1 MKIFNKIM
9 VILISILF
17 LLSIKV
23 MADTNTLSD
32 NSVQANDDKK
42 NVSLLTTTN
51 IRCLPSILSEKQE
64 QLAEGT
70 NVTITAEMNNW
81 IQITDGVVSGWVIKK
96 NLNIPENNA
105 NFNDA
110 NENKVQ
116 PENKIVENKVENT
129 VSNTVNKT
137 TENKVTNE
145 VKRESTSVSKTGKVN
160 VETAKV
166 RKEPDKSSGL
176 VDLLDENDIVT
187 VLEENGEW
195 YKIRHG
201 EIEGYISKKL
211 ITIVSDDK
219 ISSRNL
225 TEEREDKAQNVEKQ
239 TTQETE
245 QKAQTSDVS
254 NQIVEYA
261 KALLGTKYV
270 VGGKTP
276 ESGFD
281 CSGFT
286 RYVFKNFGKTLS
298 STASGQVDVGNEV
311 ARENLKPGDL
321 ILFYNEEKSKI
332 GHTGIYIGNGEFI
345 HAANPKRGV
354 VIDSLNTSTYYNERY
369 VTARRVVE

>member
-81 IQITDGVVSGWVIKK
+81 IQITDGVVLGWVIKK
-96 NLNIPENNA
+96 NLNIPENNS
-105 NFNDA
+105 NS

-195 YKIRHG
+195 YKIRHS

-239 TTQETE
+239 AAQETE